1 MKRIQIILVV
11 GFLFWM
17 VLLPSVSAEDIVFSV
32 DQEEYYFLTG
42 QQAIVPLRMNNTYD
56 KQINGKLTYAITQTI
71 SESGG
76 QYSSSNSQ
84 SQSFSVPKGNNS
96 IQINF
101 GRSDQP
107 LTLTADLEFSFTHDD
122 ETRIVSLDDIII
134 HFVSN
139 ESQMDNQQNPQQ
151 SSSQEIKNAEP
162 SSDNQQQPQTPQEK
176 LQNNQMDQD
185 SQALKDQ
192 IEQQMIDEQQQK
204 EAFEQNLFDNQ
215 DFQKQHQS
223 LQDQGYNISKKQ
235 LDAQSNDSGSFN
247 LTYENK
253 QGETASFK
261 GSMDDGKLT
270 DFQKQTAEDRKQMM
284 ESLNQSEQFQ
294 KYQQQLED
302 EGYNQTDVSFDQNG
316 NTTEVKVA
324 YENDQNKTATIT
336 AEFLDEKLE
345 NVHLSKDEDLHPLL
359 WITPLLISI
368 GLVLLFI
375 YVKYGKQKEDE
386 LLGSK
391 EIVTKP
397 FDYKKEAKRL
407 LLAAERLYK
416 KGEHK
421 MAYAKAGQSLRLYL
435 SYEYGLK
442 KEVTNEDI
450 LHFLEDKRFPYAEIK
465 QCFDVCSLVE
475 FAKYAG
481 SDHDF
486 KQVYST
492 VKSIVSAS

>member
-17 VLLPSVSAEDIVFSV
+17 VLLPIVSAEDIVFSV

-42 QQAIVPLRMNNTYD
+42 QQAIVPLHMNNTYD
-56 KQINGKLTYAITQTI
+56 QQINGKLTYAITQTI

-107 LTLTADLEFSFTHDD
+107 LTLTADLEFSFTHGD

-176 LQNNQMDQD
+176 LQNNQMNQD

-235 LDAQSNDSGSFN
+235 LDAQSNDS
-247 LTYENK
+247 
-253 QGETASFK
+253 
-261 GSMDDGKLT
+261 
-270 DFQKQTAEDRKQMM
+270 
-284 ESLNQSEQFQ
+284 
-294 KYQQQLED
+294 
-302 EGYNQTDVSFDQNG
+302 
-316 NTTEVKVA
+316 
-324 YENDQNKTATIT
+324 
-336 AEFLDEKLE
+336 
-345 NVHLSKDEDLHPLL
+345 
-359 WITPLLISI
+359 
-368 GLVLLFI
+368 
-375 YVKYGKQKEDE
+375 
-386 LLGSK
+386 
-391 EIVTKP
+391 
-397 FDYKKEAKRL
+397 
-407 LLAAERLYK
+407 
-416 KGEHK
+416 
-421 MAYAKAGQSLRLYL
+421 
-435 SYEYGLK
+435 
-442 KEVTNEDI
+442 
-450 LHFLEDKRFPYAEIK
+450 
-465 QCFDVCSLVE
+465 
-475 FAKYAG
+475 
-481 SDHDF
+481 
-486 KQVYST
+486 
-492 VKSIVSAS
+492 